1 MIQYIDWMQNFSLQA
16 IPQSNKLRAIT
27 GNRNDHQRN
36 LCQLSTST
44 HHQINEH
51 HIALANGSMG
61 CLTQKIFCSL
71 KFFVEM
77 CFQYRGP
84 CRFKWNI
91 TGRTD
96 LQRTCWSPKETLG
109 WKRTGIPFT
118 WLDLGLLRASP
129 DRKCLR
135 QSRLKLIWTAPSAT
149 TAALALYILLLS

>member
-1 MIQYIDWMQNFSLQA
+1 MHRKNFLSTILR
-16 IPQSNKLRAIT
+16 INKLRAIT

-51 HIALANGSMG
+51 HIALANGSIWY
-61 CLTQKIFCSL
+61 LTQKIFCSL
-71 KFFVEM
+71 KLFVRV
-77 CFQYRGP
+77 CFQYREP

-96 LQRTCWSPKETLG
+96 LQRTCWSPREAFG
-109 WKRTGIPFT
+109 WKRAGIPFT

-135 QSRLKLIWTAPSAT
+135 QSRLKLIWTAPAAAT
-149 TAALALYILLLS
+149 ALYCCSPKM